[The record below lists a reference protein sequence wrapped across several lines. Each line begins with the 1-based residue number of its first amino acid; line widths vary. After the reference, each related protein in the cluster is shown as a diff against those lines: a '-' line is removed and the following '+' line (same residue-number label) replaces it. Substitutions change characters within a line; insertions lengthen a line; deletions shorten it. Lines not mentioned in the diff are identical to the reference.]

1 MPPGQRA
8 CASDLN
14 TVSLRSEPVPEPAIE
29 TLDKSVL
36 LQLAGCEVAH
46 SIGISWLQRSIAMPV
61 SSVPLSETRIA
72 GRRARDDGLEVA
84 RDCRPFG
91 K

>member
-8 CASDLN
+8 CASDVS
-14 TVSLRSEPVPEPAIE
+14 TVSLMSEPVPEPAIE
-29 TLDKSVL
+29 TFNKSAL

-46 SIGISWLQRSIAMPV
+46 SISISWLQRSIAMPV

-72 GRRARDDGLEVA
+72 GRRARDDGLEA
-84 RDCRPFG
+84 RDRRPSG